1 MIKPRTPPGIME
13 LLPREQIAFQRML
26 DVIRRN
32 YERFGFLP
40 VETPV
45 FELSDVL
52 LTKSGGET
60 ERQVY
65 FVQSTGALANAAAA
79 ADEGAESG
87 GLPELALRFD
97 LTVPLARYVAEH
109 EHELSFPFRR
119 YQMQR
124 VYRGERA
131 QRGRFREFYQCDI
144 DVIGK
149 DALSIRYDAEVLAV
163 IHAVFAE
170 LGIGEFK
177 VQLNNR
183 KLLRGFF
190 ESLGVAEGELQ
201 LAVLREVDKIDKRGA
216 DYVRDTLVGEGFGI
230 AAEQVDKILAF
241 VAVRSN
247 GHADAL
253 AQLQALE
260 ASVGASATLGEGIAE
275 LREVLELVKALGV
288 PETAYCLNFSIARG
302 LDYYTGTVY
311 ETTLTDHPQI
321 GSICSG
327 GRYESLASHY
337 TKSNLPGVGISI
349 GLTRLFWQ
357 LREAGLIQGI
367 AESSVHAMVALMDE
381 SRLGDALDIARRL
394 RIGGINTEVQMEPKK
409 IGKQFQY
416 AARAGIRFVVLAGD
430 DELARGVVAV
440 KDPCASSNSTSPAT
454 SWPAPCW
461 WSWSRPGRCWWL
473 VASRPIEAL
482 AGQIGN
488 AARLVQR
495 TRRRPRYR
503 CGNKPTDAS
512 LSVGFSFPVRSRVR
526 YFAERFGLQRLS
538 YGPYLR

>member
-1 MIKPRTPPGIME
+1 MIKPRTPPGVME

-65 FVQSTGALANAAAA
+65 FVQSTGALANAAAD
-79 ADEGAESG
+79 ADAGKGEAV
-87 GLPELALRFD
+87 LPELALRFD

-149 DALSIRYDAEVLAV
+149 DVLSIRYDAEVLAV
-163 IHAVFAE
+163 IHSVFSE
-170 LGIGEFK
+170 LGIGAFR

-183 KLLRGFF
+183 KLMRGFF
-190 ESLGVAEGELQ
+190 EAQGVTDPEQQAL
-201 LAVLREVDKIDKRGA
+201 VLREVDKLDKRGA
-216 DYVRDTLVGEGFGI
+216 DYVRETLTGPEFGL
-230 AAEQVDKILAF
+230 AAEAVQRILDF
-241 VAVRSN
+241 VEVRSTS
-247 GHADAL
+247 HEDAL
-253 AQLQALE
+253 AK
-260 ASVGASATLGEGIAE
+260 VGAVLAQAGEAASASLLAGAAE

-288 PETAYCLNFSIARG
+288 PESAYCLNFSIARG

-311 ETTLTDHPQI
+311 ETQLVEHPGI

-327 GRYESLASHY
+327 GRYEDLASHY
-337 TKSNLPGVGISI
+337 TKSRLPGVGISI
-349 GLTRLFWQ
+349 GLSRLFWQ
-357 LREAGLIQGI
+357 LREAGLIDGI
-367 AESSVHAMVALMDE
+367 AESSVQAMVALMDE
-381 SRLGDALDIARRL
+381 SQLPQALDIARHL
-394 RIGGINTEVQMEPKK
+394 RAGGINTEVQMEARKV
-409 IGKQFQY
+409 GKQFQY
-416 AARAGIRFVVLAGD
+416 ASRAGIRFVVLAGE

-440 KDPCASSNSTSPAT
+440 KDLVREQQFEVA
-454 SWPAPCW
+454 
-461 WSWSRPGRCWWL
+461 RDELPGTLRVEL
-473 VASRPIEAL
+473 EQARAL
-482 AGQIGN
+482 AG
-488 AARLVQR
+488 R
-495 TRRRPRYR
+495 
-503 CGNKPTDAS
+503 
-512 LSVGFSFPVRSRVR
+512 
-526 YFAERFGLQRLS
+526 
-538 YGPYLR
+538 